1 MMTVFC
7 DKDMFHMVADVLM
20 SESDTFVDTY
30 GMLGVC
36 GVDPAFEDLVQRL
49 TTSPASSASI
59 ERVGF
64 STFSF
69 IHNKIRNRLGVQKAS
84 KLVFCYHMLHGTKDL
99 DW

>member
-7 DKDMFHMVADVLM
+7 DEGMFHTFADVLM

-36 GVDPAFEDLVQRL
+36 GVDPAFADLVQRL

-59 ERVGF
+59 ERVGC
-64 STFSF
+64 SVHSVSYTTRTFNS
-69 IHNKIRNRLGVQKAS
+69 
-84 KLVFCYHMLHGTKDL
+84 
-99 DW
+99 